1 MRVHKLSPEVK
12 INYISICVL
21 VAYLVL
27 PVLNRGL
34 PAFVRV
40 AYVCV
45 ALFTYY
51 VSLCLIDRSGWIET
65 TVVILLALLFVSLC
79 YFGSRQTVS
88 LPNYVFANF
97 LFWIPFL
104 FMYNRCLVR
113 DDSFRRFLSRFI
125 LVLFIVTATTTLFGL
140 IQDPMVSRFLAT
152 GQTDGYGLR
161 GYSFRNVGDYN
172 FIYSLVIMLPMLIG
186 AWRLTGIKH
195 GQLLIALLLSLVCLV
210 RAQYSIALIVSF
222 IALSMALLVKRFS
235 PMKLCLIVIVE
246 FMLLLALYAF
256 LPSIIDLVSNL
267 GPSASFIRY
276 RLSDTLAVINSDSI
290 FGLDRVQR
298 LLMSLNVFLENPISG
313 NLFASNMAEL
323 GNHSTVLDLL
333 GGMGI
338 FALVFILIFYIAL
351 IRHFAAWTIS
361 PRVKPYL
368 YTAIIAFT
376 ITGLINT
383 VLSSF
388 TMPVVMLLFPLGLDG
403 ENTSQVGSHI

>member
-65 TVVILLALLFVSLC
+65 TVVILLALLFVGLC

-161 GYSFRNVGDYN
+161 GYSIRNVGDYN

-210 RAQYSIALIVSF
+210 RAQYSIALIISV
-222 IALSMALLVKRFS
+222 IALSMAILVKRFS

-246 FMLLLALYAF
+246 FMLLLALYAL

-276 RLSDTLAVINSDSI
+276 RLSDTFAVINSDSI

-298 LLMSLNVFLENPISG
+298 LIMSLNVFLENPITG

-333 GGMGI
+333 GEMGI

-351 IRHFAAWTIS
+351 IRRFAAWTIS